1 MFKFTHTALLPAI
14 TLAAAGLFTSDAT
27 AIQPQRFTH
36 TTEADFEPGDV
47 DGALVTSLGD
57 VKLATRSSV
66 IGEVPEQASII
77 YDLHQMPDG
86 TLYLAAGPQGKL
98 LKRDGD
104 TIVQVADLP
113 DEQVFALG
121 EYDGKL
127 LVAVSGAKSRL
138 AVLEGDELNT
148 LIELE
153 DVRYIWDVLTPPDKL
168 FDGPA
173 IIAAT
178 GIDGKVLRI
187 RPGHEQPVTELL
199 DAKQPNVL
207 CLALDAQGRVCVGTD
222 EDGLVLR
229 LEADD
234 AGGYQAFAMYDAP
247 EPEVGALLIGS
258 DGSVYVGTADA
269 EQAKPGRLEEAASE
283 EAGRPAGETEQPQ
296 APIDGE
302 DAPPAPEDP
311 GDIPGVEPQPQPI
324 QTDDD
329 QAADAVETDNTTQ
342 AQPADIALAPADQA
356 VPEPTAE
363 QYDRLRDL
371 IRDRLRSARKSG
383 EMQAGPPAM
392 AGGPGRGSATSGR
405 SRPVSAPAVEKQ
417 GNAVYRIDSQGFVHE
432 LFRDS
437 VMILK
442 LVETDGKLLAAT
454 GNEGQVFVIDPAT
467 NENAVLVD
475 LACEQVPAMM
485 LDRDGSTVLAT
496 ANPAELHTLGDSYAL
511 KGTYTSAALDAAQ
524 ISLWGILNLTADIPE
539 GCSLTVETR
548 SGNVQ
553 DPEQAAWSNWSTAQS
568 LMPDDKLPALAPK
581 EVTVQSPPARFL
593 QYRLTLTGTDDKTP
607 VIDRVQAAYVT
618 PNLKPTITKV
628 TATYPEPTEP
638 DAPPATIMNIEWE
651 AADDNQDPLIYKL
664 EYQPAG
670 SDFVLLIAE
679 DLAELTYEWQTRRVP
694 DGRYVIKVTAD
705 DRTDNPG
712 DMAMTATRR
721 AAPVL
726 VDNSP
731 PDLTSEKTITGK
743 QVKVSG
749 KATDAWSP
757 IQAIAYALDDKD
769 AFHPILPADLIFDS
783 TSESWQVTISDLSP
797 GPHVLTLRAT
807 DTRGNTVYR
816 SVLFE
821 IK

>member
-1 MFKFTHTALLPAI
+1 MFKFTHSALLPAL
-14 TLAAAGLFTSDAT
+14 TFVAAGIFTNTAH

-77 YDLHQMPDG
+77 YDLHQMSDG
-86 TLYLAAGPQGKL
+86 TLYLAAGPRGKL

-104 TIVQVADLP
+104 TIVEVADLP

-127 LVAVSGAKSRL
+127 LVAISGAKSRL
-138 AVLEGDELNT
+138 AVLEGDELST

-153 DVRYIWDVLTPPDKL
+153 DVRYIWDVLTPPAKL

-178 GIDGKVLRI
+178 GTDGKVLRI
-187 RPGHEQPVTELL
+187 RPGNDEPVTELL
-199 DAKQPNVL
+199 DAKQANVL

-234 AGGYQAFAMYDAP
+234 EGGYQAFALYDAP
-247 EPEVGALLIGS
+247 EPEIGALLIGS

-269 EQAKPGRLEEAASE
+269 EQARPGRLEEAASE
-283 EAGRPAGETEQPQ
+283 EAGRP
-296 APIDGE
+296 DGE
-302 DAPPAPEDP
+302 PAQPESPVDGEEAPAPEDP
-311 GDIPGVEPQPQPI
+311 GDIPGVEPQPEPI
-324 QTDDD
+324 ESAVDET
-329 QAADAVETDNTTQ
+329 AAVETDTPVE
-342 AQPADIALAPADQA
+342 AQPADIAQAPADPVA
-356 VPEPTAE
+356 SEPTPE

-383 EMQAGPPAM
+383 EMQAGPVM
-392 AGGPGRGSATSGR
+392 AGGPGGGSATSSR
-405 SRPVSAPAVEKQ
+405 SRPVSAPAAEKQ

-442 LVETDGKLLAAT
+442 LVEADGKLLAAT

-475 LACEQVPAMM
+475 LGSEQVPAMM
-485 LDRDGSTVLAT
+485 LAKDGSTVLAT

-511 KGTYTSAALDAAQ
+511 KGTYTSPALDAAQ
-524 ISLWGILNLTADIPE
+524 ISLWGLLSLTADIPE
-539 GCSLTVETR
+539 GCSLTIETR

-553 DPEQAAWSNWSTAQS
+553 DPEQAAWSNWSTAQA

-593 QYRLTLTGTDDKTP
+593 QYRLTLTGTDDQTP
-607 VIDRVQAAYVT
+607 VIDRVEAAYVT
-618 PNLKPTITKV
+618 PNLKPIVTKV
-628 TATYPEPTEP
+628 TATYPEQAEP
-638 DAPPATIMNIEWE
+638 DAPPSTIMNIEWE
-651 AADDNQDPLIYKL
+651 AADDNQDPLVYKL

-670 SDFVLLIAE
+670 SDFVLPIAE
-679 DLAELTYEWQTRRVP
+679 DLTELTYEWQTQRVP
-694 DGRYVIKVTAD
+694 DGRYIVKVTAD
-705 DRTDNPG
+705 DRPDNPG

-726 VDNSP
+726 IDNSAP
-731 PDLTSEKTITGK
+731 ELTSEKTITGK

-757 IQAIAYALDDKD
+757 IQAIAYALDDKEE
-769 AFHPILPADLIFDS
+769 FHPILPADLIFDS
-783 TSESWQVTISDLSP
+783 TSESWEVTISDLSP
-797 GPHVLTLRAT
+797 GPHVLTLRAA

>member
-1 MFKFTHTALLPAI
+1 MFKFTHSALFPAL
-14 TLAAAGLFTSDAT
+14 TFVAAGFLTNTAH

-77 YDLHQMPDG
+77 YDLHQMKDG

-104 TIVQVADLP
+104 TIVEVADLP

-127 LVAVSGAKSRL
+127 LVAISGAKSRL
-138 AVLEGDELNT
+138 AVLEGDELST

-153 DVRYIWDVLTPPDKL
+153 DVRYIWDVLTPPAKL

-173 IIAAT
+173 IIVAT
-178 GIDGKVLRI
+178 GTDGKVLCI
-187 RPGHEQPVTELL
+187 RPGNDEPVTELL
-199 DAKQPNVL
+199 DAKQANVL

-234 AGGYQAFAMYDAP
+234 EGGYQAFALYDAP
-247 EPEVGALLIGS
+247 EPEIGALLIGS
-258 DGSVYVGTADA
+258 DGSVYAGTADA
-269 EQAKPGRLEEAASE
+269 EQARPGRLEEAASE
-283 EAGRPAGETEQPQ
+283 EAGRP
-296 APIDGE
+296 DGE
-302 DAPPAPEDP
+302 SAQTESPVDGEEAPAPEDP
-311 GDIPGVEPQPQPI
+311 GDIPGVEPQPEPI
-324 QTDDD
+324 E
-329 QAADAVETDNTTQ
+329 AADDEAAATAETDTPAET
-342 AQPADIALAPADQA
+342 QPADIAQAPADPVA
-356 VPEPTAE
+356 AEPTPE

-383 EMQAGPPAM
+383 EMQAGPVM
-392 AGGPGRGSATSGR
+392 AGGPGRGSATSSR

-432 LFRDS
+432 MFRDS

-442 LVETDGKLLAAT
+442 LVEADGKLLAAT

-475 LACEQVPAMM
+475 LGSEQVPAMM
-485 LDRDGSTVLAT
+485 IAKDGSTVLAT

-511 KGTYTSAALDAAQ
+511 KGTYTSPALDAAQ
-524 ISLWGILNLTADIPE
+524 ISLWGLLSLTADIPE

-553 DPEQAAWSNWSTAQS
+553 DPEQAAWSNWSTAQA

-593 QYRLTLTGTDDKTP
+593 QYRLTLTGTDDQTP
-607 VIDRVQAAYVT
+607 VIDRVEAAYVT
-618 PNLKPTITKV
+618 PNLKPIVTKV
-628 TATYPEPTEP
+628 TATYPEQAEP
-638 DAPPATIMNIEWE
+638 DAPPSTIMNIEWE
-651 AADDNQDPLIYKL
+651 AADDNQDPLLYKL

-670 SDFVLLIAE
+670 SDFVLPIAE
-679 DLAELTYEWQTRRVP
+679 DLTELTYEWQTQRVP
-694 DGRYVIKVTAD
+694 DGRYIVKVTAD
-705 DRTDNPG
+705 DRPDNPG

-726 VDNSP
+726 IDNSA

-769 AFHPILPADLIFDS
+769 EFHPILPADLIFDS
-783 TSESWQVTISDLSP
+783 TSESWEVTISDLSP
-797 GPHVLTLRAT
+797 GPHVLTLRAA